1 MSSLFNKPKGNLNAF
16 QKRQLHDVQFSA
28 IKDAL
33 RKKNKAKAQAESV
46 VMEWWVFFDSF
57 QLEIIILKKTSAFE
71 QF

>member
-46 VMEWWVFFDSF
+46 VMEWWVFFES
-57 QLEIIILKKTSAFE
+57 ILLN
-71 QF
+71 